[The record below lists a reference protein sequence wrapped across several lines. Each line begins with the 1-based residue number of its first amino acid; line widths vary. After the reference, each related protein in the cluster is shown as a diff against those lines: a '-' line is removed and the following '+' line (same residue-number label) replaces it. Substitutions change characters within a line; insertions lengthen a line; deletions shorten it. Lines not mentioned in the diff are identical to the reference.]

1 MPKNFVVSKRLH
13 NFMVMERRRKPKSL
27 EEDEDQYLRKA
38 LEKREARLKE
48 KEGKKKVRIGMRF
61 TEEELVQV
69 EVLSKL
75 GATTAQLAMFF
86 RVDMSTIDTWIQ
98 KSKDFQMARQRG
110 GIEADMKVADSLY
123 KRAVGFHYDEEE
135 KLISAATGEVRM
147 VKRTRKYVVP
157 DTKAA
162 IQWLKVRQREVWTL
176 PELHLHGGKV
186 EHLHRRLQ
194 DIPVQDLSQSAKEVL
209 FELTQKSLT
218 AGEQQ

>member
-1 MPKNFVVSKRLH
+1 
-13 NFMVMERRRKPKSL
+13 MVMERRRKPRTL
-27 EEDEDQYLRKA
+27 EQDEDQALRRA
-38 LEKREARLKE
+38 LAKRQERLE
-48 KEGKKKVRIGMRF
+48 VKKRKTRREF
-61 TEEELVQV
+61 TEDELVQV

-86 RVDMSTIDTWIQ
+86 RVDMATIDGWIQ
-98 KSKDFQMARQRG
+98 RNKDFQMARQRG

-123 KRAVGFHYDEEE
+123 KRAVGFEYEEQE
-135 KLISAATGEVRM
+135 QIFNPITGKHVIT
-147 VKRTRKYVVP
+147 KKSKKFIPP

-162 IQWLKVRQREVWTL
+162 IHWLKVRQREVWTL
-176 PELHLHGGKV
+176 PELHLHSGKV

-218 AGEQQ
+218 AGEQ